1 MNLQQVISSGKH
13 YKRSSNDMW
22 LKTVKGKVITT
33 GAMLL
38 YELNS
43 DDILADDW
51 EIEEDK
57 PTELLIEDSEDDS
70 ISFELVEDD
79 YIYVVTNEDKYR
91 YAVGVY
97 LKEKDIDKILTFLY
111 NNTEI
116 GKSRITPF

>member
-1 MNLQQVISSGKH
+1 MNLQQAIKSGKMF
-13 YKRSSNDMW
+13 KRVDKGTW
-22 LKTVKGKVITT
+22 LLVVDGKVSTVN
-33 GAMLL
+33 AMINYNLHT
-38 YELNS
+38 

-57 PTELLIEDSEDDS
+57 PTELNFSCSSGNDLTLEKHTDIY
-70 ISFELVEDD
+70 ISMSYEFVGD
-79 YIYVVTNEDKYR
+79 YDPNM
-91 YAVGVY
+91 Y

>member
-57 PTELLIEDSEDDS
+57 PAELKFSCSNGNDLILEKHTDIY
-70 ISFELVEDD
+70 ISMSYAFVGD
-79 YIYVVTNEDKYR
+79 YDPSM
-91 YAVGVY
+91 Y
-97 LKEKDIDKILTFLY
+97 LKEKDVDKILTFLY

>member
-1 MNLQQVISSGKH
+1 MNLQQVISSGKN

-79 YIYVVTNEDKYR
+79 NIYVVTNEDKYR

-97 LKEKDIDKILTFLY
+97 LKEKDIDIILTFLY

>member
-1 MNLQQVISSGKH
+1 MNLQQAIKSGKMF
-13 YKRSSNDMW
+13 KRVDKGTW
-22 LKTVKGKVITT
+22 LLVVDGKVSTVN
-33 GAMLL
+33 AMIN
-38 YELNS
+38 YNLNT

-57 PTELLIEDSEDDS
+57 PTELNFNCSSGNDLTLEKHTDIY
-70 ISFELVEDD
+70 ISMSYEFVGD
-79 YIYVVTNEDKYR
+79 YDPNM
-91 YAVGVY
+91 Y

>member
-1 MNLQQVISSGKH
+1 MNLQQVISSGKN

-57 PTELLIEDSEDDS
+57 PTELKFSCSNGNDLILEKHTDIY
-70 ISFELVEDD
+70 ISMSYAFVGD
-79 YIYVVTNEDKYR
+79 YDPSM
-91 YAVGVY
+91 Y
-97 LKEKDIDKILTFLY
+97 LKEKDVDKILTFLY

>member
-1 MNLQQVISSGKH
+1 MNLQQVISSGKN

-51 EIEEDK
+51 EIEEDT
-57 PTELLIEDSEDDS
+57 PTMLNLSDDYSEDGTM
-70 ISFELVEDD
+70 ELVNDSMHGTHIHTTEHGLNLD
-79 YIYVVTNEDKYR
+79 
-91 YAVGVY
+91 
-97 LKEKDIDKILTFLY
+97 EKSIDKILTFLY

>member
-33 GAMLL
+33 VAMLL

-57 PTELLIEDSEDDS
+57 PTELKFSCSNGNDLILEKHTDIY
-70 ISFELVEDD
+70 ISMSYEFVGD
-79 YIYVVTNEDKYR
+79 YDPSM
-91 YAVGVY
+91 Y
-97 LKEKDIDKILTFLY
+97 LKEKDVDKILTFLY

>member
-1 MNLQQVISSGKH
+1 MNLQQVISSGKN

-51 EIEEDK
+51 EIEEEVD
-57 PTELLIEDSEDDS
+57 EFLSFDDDS
-70 ISFELVEDD
+70 QINHWMAFYMDLGDLGIEIQDGESYGCYSLD
-79 YIYVVTNEDKYR
+79 
-91 YAVGVY
+91 
-97 LKEKDIDKILTFLY
+97 EKSIDKILTFLY